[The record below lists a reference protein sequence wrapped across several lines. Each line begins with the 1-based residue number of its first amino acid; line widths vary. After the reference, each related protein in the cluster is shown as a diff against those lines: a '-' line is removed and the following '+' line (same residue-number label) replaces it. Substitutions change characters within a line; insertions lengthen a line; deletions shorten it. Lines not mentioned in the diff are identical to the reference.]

1 MKYYNSV
8 LDLIGNTPMVKLNK
22 LTKGMKATV
31 LAKIESLNPGGSV
44 KDRIGLNMIEAAER
58 DGKLKPGGTIIE
70 ATSGNTGIGLGLV
83 ASLKGYKTIFV
94 ITDKASKEKGNY
106 LRALGAEVVIQPV
119 AAKFGEPDHYV
130 SVAMRLAEEIPNSFF
145 SYQYSNPGNPGA
157 HYLTTGPE
165 IWNDTDGKIT
175 HFFAGIGTG
184 GTISGTGK
192 FLKEKNPDIK
202 VIGAD
207 PYGSIFKVVKET
219 GIAPEPIPY
228 LIEGIGQDVMP
239 ENVMLEY
246 IDEIINVNDKDA
258 VEMCRLLT
266 KEEGIFCGGSTGT
279 IAYAALQVAKDLDEN
294 AVVVFIVC
302 DTGERYLSKY
312 HSDEWLREKRLMK
325 AENLIVGQVFMTKR
339 DTGVPGLLSVKS
351 SDKVFEA
358 LEMMDKYN
366 LSTIPVIDGEKCV
379 GSISESEILEKIISD
394 RNVSGKDVKQV
405 MEKKLTILDFD
416 TEFPKAQEILQKD
429 HTVLVSQHGIIKGI
443 LTRYDVLDFA

>member
-8 LDLIGNTPMVKLNK
+8 LELIGNTPLVKLNK

-58 DGKLKPGGTIIE
+58 EGKLKPGGTIIE
-70 ATSGNTGIGLGLV
+70 ATSGNTGIGLALV
-83 ASLKGYKTIFV
+83 ATLKGYKTIFV
-94 ITDKASKEKGNY
+94 MTDKASKEKGNY
-106 LRALGAEVVIQPV
+106 LRALGAEVVIQPIS
-119 AAKFGEPDHYV
+119 AKFDEPDHYV
-130 SVAMRLAEEIPNSFF
+130 SVAKRLSEEIPDSYFL
-145 SYQYSNPGNPGA
+145 YQYSNPGNPGA
-157 HYLTTGPE
+157 HYKTTGPE
-165 IWNDTDGKIT
+165 IWNDTEGKVT
-175 HFFAGIGTG
+175 HFISGVGTG

-192 FLKEKNPDIK
+192 YLKEKNPDIK
-202 VIGAD
+202 IIGAD

-219 GIAPEPIPY
+219 GVAPEPIPY

-239 ENVMLEY
+239 ENVMMEY

-258 VEMCRLLT
+258 VEMCRLLS

-279 IAYAALQVAKDLDEN
+279 IAYAALEVAKNLDEN
-294 AVVVFIVC
+294 GVVVFIVC

-312 HSDEWLREKRLMK
+312 HSDDWLREKRLLK
-325 AENLIVGQVFMTKR
+325 ADNLIVGQVFLTKR
-339 DTGVPGLLSVKS
+339 STGVPGLVSVKS

-366 LSTIPVIDGEKCV
+366 LSTMPVIDGDECV
-379 GSISESEILEKIISD
+379 GSISESSILDKVIND
-394 RNVSGKDVKQV
+394 RNVSGKNVKQI
-405 MEKKLTILDFD
+405 MEKKLTMIDFD
-416 TEFPKAQEILQKD
+416 TPFSKAQDMLFKENTILV
-429 HTVLVSQHGIIKGI
+429 TQHGIIKGI